1 MTNNIAYNIKLKQSN
16 CKFRNR
22 TKTLSGRMS
31 LFSAPKLL
39 KNLCP
44 HGNNGLN
51 FLPGE
56 AILYPVYS
64 ITVEKEGA

>member
-1 MTNNIAYNIKLKQSN
+1 
-16 CKFRNR
+16 
-22 TKTLSGRMS
+22 MS

-39 KNLCP
+39 KNLYP